1 MGMDIHGNTMVIND
15 ILGVEE
21 AESLL
26 EWLLEHRDGQID
38 LSACNHLH
46 AANLQVLMALRPRIA
61 AWPDDPAFADWLKT
75 AFDETEPTH
84 A

>member
-1 MGMDIHGNTMVIND
+1 MGMDIQENTLVISD

-26 EWLLEHRDGQID
+26 EWLLAHRDGQLD
-38 LSACNHLH
+38 LTACVHLH
-46 AANLQVLMALRPRIA
+46 AANLQVLMALRPAIHS
-61 AWPDDPAFADWLKT
+61 WPKDPALADWLKS
-75 AFDETEPTH
+75 AFDEQDCTH